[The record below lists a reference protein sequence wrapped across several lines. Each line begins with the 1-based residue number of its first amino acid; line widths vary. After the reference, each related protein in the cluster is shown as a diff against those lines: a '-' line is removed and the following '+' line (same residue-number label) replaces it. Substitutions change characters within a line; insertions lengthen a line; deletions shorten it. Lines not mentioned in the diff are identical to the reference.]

1 MGAILLD
8 RGLVWAEGDVHRR
21 QRKAL
26 TPAFGLS
33 ESKALM
39 PRFLLVANKVGEKK
53 TTGASNYV
61 SNSDGWNG
69 RNFNFLV

>member
-1 MGAILLD
+1 MGAVLLD

-33 ESKALM
+33 ESRALV
-39 PRFLLVANKVGEKK
+39 PRFLLVANKVCEKK
-53 TTGASNYV
+53 NTGV
-61 SNSDGWNG
+61 SQMSLLIQTGEIAQ
-69 RNFNFLV
+69 L